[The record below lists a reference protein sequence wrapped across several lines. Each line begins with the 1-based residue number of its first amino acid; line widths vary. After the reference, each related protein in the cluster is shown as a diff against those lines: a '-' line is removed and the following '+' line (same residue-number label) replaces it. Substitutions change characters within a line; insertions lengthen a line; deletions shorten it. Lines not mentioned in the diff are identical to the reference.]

1 MTSAPQ
7 PSPLRPSSLR
17 PTNRQRRRLLC
28 AGALTTLLAG
38 CGFQLRGSSSLPY
51 STLWIGAPTSSS
63 FANELRRQLRS
74 GSSTTVVDQATR
86 AQARFEL
93 LGEERS
99 KEILSLNSAG
109 RVREYELRYS
119 VRFRVHDGQGRNY
132 IADTTLYAKREISF
146 NESAILAS
154 EAEEMLL
161 YRDMQTDLIQ
171 QILRRMSA
179 SRQLS

>member
-1 MTSAPQ
+1 MTFVPPPQ
-7 PSPLRPSSLR
+7 SIRPA
-17 PTNRQRRRLLC
+17 NRGRRRLLC
-28 AGALTTLLAG
+28 ASALTTLLAG

-51 STLWIGAPTSSS
+51 ATLWIGAPTSSA

-74 GSSTTVVDQATR
+74 GSSTAVVDDAPK

-93 LGEERS
+93 LNEDRS

-119 VRFRVHDGQGRNY
+119 VRFRVHDGLGRNY
-132 IADTTLYAKREISF
+132 IADTTLFAKREISF

-154 EAEEMLL
+154 EAEELLL